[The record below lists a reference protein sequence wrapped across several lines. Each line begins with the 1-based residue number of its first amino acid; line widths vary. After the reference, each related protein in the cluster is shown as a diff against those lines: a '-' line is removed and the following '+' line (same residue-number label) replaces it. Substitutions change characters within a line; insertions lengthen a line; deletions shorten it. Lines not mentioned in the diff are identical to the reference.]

1 MKTHLLYCINT
12 GTLCTVH
19 SIPYSSDV
27 GSGCHVY
34 TLRVPIF
41 EIADCGVRGSLFIGY
56 KNYWSNH
63 GPPIESS
70 LLFGVHR
77 GPPI

>member
-1 MKTHLLYCINT
+1 MKTHLLYCINA

-41 EIADCGVRGSLFIGY
+41 EIADDSTVASDLTFRSSYFPVQNSGLFR
-56 KNYWSNH
+56 H
-63 GPPIESS
+63 C
-70 LLFGVHR
+70 
-77 GPPI
+77 